1 MIDSLSVAI
10 AQHAPARV
18 QRTVPLRRMAALA
31 ACCRPSRVV
40 AGLRALR
47 ARSPPGRRRL
57 LRVRR
62 PRGVRAPS
70 PRRPHPARPGW
81 TSP

>member
-1 MIDSLSVAI
+1 MIDSLSLTI
-10 AQHAPARV
+10 AQQHQHEV

-47 ARSPPGRRRL
+47 ARLASG
-57 LRVRR
+57 
-62 PRGVRAPS
+62 APT
-70 PRRPHPARPGW
+70 ACCA
-81 TSP
+81 